1 MTLPA
6 QKPMYS
12 QGKRAVVAFA
22 GSCLVGLVVA
32 AVLIM
37 ETGQGRTAL
46 IGDEMT
52 QTWSAVNGIP
62 EAETVK
68 EKQAMQAFR
77 AEHETSQ
84 LATVVPVGPY
94 GVPPAGMV
102 HVVHPFMP
110 PPRYAIQMPT
120 PENNE
125 PMLPQS
131 ALQGWSDLLSRVT
144 RELSSDTYDIQT
156 MQVQMKALEHQ
167 NAVLLAKYAAVT
179 NMKALRGPM
188 GMQGLAGPEGRYN
201 KKKPCGSN
209 LRSLCNCHAR
219 GGDVFLFS
227 VCCSSLFDVGCMYTH
242 LQSFPV

>member
-1 MTLPA
+1 MTPSA

-37 ETGQGRTAL
+37 ETGEGRTAL
-46 IGDEMT
+46 MGDEMT
-52 QTWSAVNGIP
+52 QRWSAVNGIP
-62 EAETVK
+62 EAETIK
-68 EKQAMQAFR
+68 EQQAMQAFR

-84 LATVVPVGPY
+84 LATVMAPVGPL

-102 HVVHPFMP
+102 PVVHTFMP
-110 PPRYAIQMPT
+110 PPRYTIQVPT

-144 RELSSDTYDIQT
+144 RELASDTYDIQT

-188 GMQGLAGPEGRYN
+188 GIQGLAGPEGR
-201 KKKPCGSN
+201 
-209 LRSLCNCHAR
+209 
-219 GGDVFLFS
+219 
-227 VCCSSLFDVGCMYTH
+227 
-242 LQSFPV
+242 